1 MDYLEVNF
9 TLSPYEEFIAD
20 LLMET
25 LGEIGFESFQLA
37 DQQFFAYIQESNF
50 NQKILDDKL
59 SKFEYPVSIDYNI
72 LLLENKDWNEEW
84 EKNSFQPILIDNDC
98 VVHSSFHQNVPEAK
112 YDIVINPKMSF
123 GTGHHATTRQVIELM
138 EKIDVQNKKVF
149 DCGSG
154 TGILA
159 IVAAKMGAT
168 EVIAVDNDPWCYENH
183 IENNELNQVNTHVQ
197 LGGIEDIQDFDFDLI
212 LANIQ
217 RNYLLEFMPELSKRL
232 APEGQ
237 LIISG
242 FLPQDNKDLL
252 DKALENDL
260 IAQYITESE
269 NWSCILLKKK

>member
-1 MDYLEVNF
+1 MSKNTWIYQIQTPKSLN
-9 TLSPYEEFIAD
+9 SEEFSE
-20 LLMET
+20 LFSWL
-25 LGEIGFESFQLA
+25 EIEGLEELEDCIKVYILESYVEEFEMYLKE
-37 DQQFFAYIQESNF
+37 ISNQYEI
-50 NQKILDDKL
+50 NSTKEILEEK
-59 SKFEYPVSIDYNI
+59 N
-72 LLLENKDWNEEW
+72 WNEDW
-84 EKNSFQPILIDNDC
+84 EKNFQPVLIGQLAGIRA
-98 VVHSSFHQNVPEAK
+98 SFHPPFPEVT

-138 EKIDVQNKKVF
+138 EKVEVKDKKVF

-159 IVAAKMGAT
+159 IVAAKMNASK
-168 EVIAVDNDPWCYENH
+168 VIAVDNDPWCYENH
-183 IENNELNQVNTHVQ
+183 LENNELNHVNTEVK
-197 LGGIEDIQDFDFDLI
+197 LGGIEDIQVFDFDLI

-217 RNYLLEFMPELSKRL
+217 RNYLLEYMHELSSRL

-252 DKALENDL
+252 EKAFENDL

>member
-1 MDYLEVNF
+1 MSKNTWIYQIQIPQSLNSEGFSELFSWLDIEGIEEQEKFIKVYISESYVTQFEVYLK
-9 TLSPYEEFIAD
+9 
-20 LLMET
+20 
-25 LGEIGFESFQLA
+25 G
-37 DQQFFAYIQESNF
+37 IQEDYSVDF
-50 NQKILDDKL
+50 SKEILEEK
-59 SKFEYPVSIDYNI
+59 N
-72 LLLENKDWNEEW
+72 WNEDW
-84 EKNSFQPILIDNDC
+84 EKNFQP
-98 VVHSSFHQNVPEAK
+98 VHIGQLAGIRASFHPPFSDVR

-138 EKIDVQNKKVF
+138 EKVDVQNKKVF

-159 IVAAKMGAT
+159 IVAAKMGAS
-168 EVIAVDNDPWCYENH
+168 EVIAIDNDPWCYENH
-183 IENNELNQVNTHVQ
+183 KENNELNYVNTEVR
-197 LGGIEDIQDFDFDLI
+197 LGGIEDIEVFDFDLI

-232 APEGQ
+232 APKGQ

-269 NWSCILLKKK
+269 NWSCILLKKI

>member
-1 MDYLEVNF
+1 MSKNTWIYQIQIPESLNSEQFSELFSWLDIEGIEELENNIKVYISESYVVEFEKYLKGIKVDY
-9 TLSPYEEFIAD
+9 
-20 LLMET
+20 
-25 LGEIGFESFQLA
+25 
-37 DQQFFAYIQESNF
+37 
-50 NQKILDDKL
+50 
-59 SKFEYPVSIDYNI
+59 SIDFSKEI
-72 LLLENKDWNEEW
+72 LEEKNWNEDW
-84 EKNSFQPILIDNDC
+84 EKNFQPVLIGQLAGIRA
-98 VVHSSFHQNVPEAK
+98 SFHPPFPNVQ

-197 LGGIEDIQDFDFDLI
+197 LGGIEDIQVFDFDLI

-232 APEGQ
+232 AQEGQ

>member
-1 MDYLEVNF
+1 MSKKTWIYQIQIPEPLDSEGFSELFSWLDIEGIEELENFIKVYISESYATEFEDYLKGIKEDYSVDF
-9 TLSPYEEFIAD
+9 TKEILEEK
-20 LLMET
+20 
-25 LGEIGFESFQLA
+25 
-37 DQQFFAYIQESNF
+37 N
-50 NQKILDDKL
+50 
-59 SKFEYPVSIDYNI
+59 
-72 LLLENKDWNEEW
+72 WNEDW
-84 EKNSFQPILIDNDC
+84 EKNFQPVRIGQLAGIRA
-98 VVHSSFHQNVPEAK
+98 SFHPPFPDVK

-138 EKIDVQNKKVF
+138 EKIEVKGKKVF

-159 IVAAKMGAT
+159 IVAAKMGAK
-168 EVIAVDNDPWCYENH
+168 EVVAVDNDPWCYENH
-183 IENNELNQVNTHVQ
+183 IENNLINKVNTRVK
-197 LGGIEDIQDFDFDLI
+197 LGGIEDVQIFDYNLI

-217 RNYLLEFMPELSKRL
+217 RNYLLEFMPQLSKRL
-232 APEGQ
+232 ATEGQ

-269 NWSCILLKKK
+269 NWSCILLKKI